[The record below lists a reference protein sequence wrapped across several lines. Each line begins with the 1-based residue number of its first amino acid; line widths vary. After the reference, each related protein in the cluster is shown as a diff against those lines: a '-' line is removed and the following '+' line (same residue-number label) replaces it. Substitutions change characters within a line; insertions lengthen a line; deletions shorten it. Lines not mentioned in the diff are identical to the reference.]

1 VTGRTFKRE
10 GDAATG
16 MDGERGDE
24 PGDAS
29 GGAQTPKTLM
39 PAVSLT

>member
-1 VTGRTFKRE
+1 
-10 GDAATG
+10 

-24 PGDAS
+24 SGDAS
-29 GGAQTPKTLM
+29 GGAPTPKTLM